1 MDEII
6 QENEALKQR
15 LKELTAEAAA
25 NEAILKRTQAREL
38 TLLRAD
44 SLAQLLRAMVDGL
57 RESYSLD
64 AVSVVLLDPQHE
76 IRHLLVAGGERPEEF
91 KQIFFVDSLIS
102 LAPQLAALHKPW
114 LGPFVGADHHLLFP
128 GASNLKSA
136 ALVPLPRKDLAT
148 GALCFGSR
156 DPTRFTRH
164 HGTEF
169 LAHLGAVAAVCI
181 ENAVNRARLLRAG
194 ITDFLTGWHNR
205 RYLQQRLKEELARAQ
220 RRAGTIACLMIDID
234 RFKSINDGYGHLAGD
249 NALREIAHRVESQIR
264 SMDTAA
270 RFGGD
275 ELAILLPDASAAE
288 AAKLAE
294 RIREVIAGVA
304 VLAHGAN
311 RAHLDSVGRGRRRI
325 SREARNGLEGRRRS
339 AACRCRCGPVQSQG
353 AGPQSRA
360 SGRRLELAARLF
372 ARCAD
377 AGAVCGNSQ
386 AAGRLIWNNWRHVVQ
401 STPTTPSTGTASERT

>member
-1 MDEII
+1 MEDANQEI
-6 QENEALKQR
+6 ESLKRR
-15 LKELTAEAAA
+15 LAELTAEAAN
-25 NEAILKRTQAREL
+25 NESILKRTQAREL
-38 TLLRAD
+38 SLLRAD
-44 SLAQLLRAMVDGL
+44 SLAQLLHAMVDGL

-76 IRHLLVAGGERPEEF
+76 IRHLLVAGGDRPEEF

-128 GASNLKSA
+128 GARNLRSA

-156 DPTRFTRH
+156 DPVRFTRH
-164 HGTEF
+164 HGTDF

-220 RRAGTIACLMIDID
+220 RRGGTISCLMIDID
-234 RFKSINDGYGHLAGD
+234 KFKGINDGYGHLAGD
-249 NALREIAHRVESQIR
+249 VALKEIAQRVELQIR

-275 ELAILLPDASAAE
+275 ELAILLPDSNAAD
-288 AAKLAE
+288 AARLAE
-294 RIREVIAGVA
+294 RIREAIASVPFALTAQIERMLTVSVGVA
-304 VLAHGAN
+304 AV
-311 RAHLDSVGRGRRRI
+311 SPGRH
-325 SREARNGLEGRRRS
+325 EADLK
-339 AACRCRCGPVQSQG
+339 AVAD
-353 AGPQSRA
+353 
-360 SGRRLELAARLF
+360 RLL
-372 ARCAD
+372 AD
-377 AGAVCGNSQ
+377 AD
-386 AAGRLIWNNWRHVVQ
+386 AALYRAKALGRNRVQ
-401 STPTTPSTGTASERT
+401 VGTN

>member
-1 MDEII
+1 MDDLVS
-6 QENEALKQR
+6 ENEALRKR
-15 LKELTAEAAA
+15 LAEMTAEAAN
-25 NEAILKRTQAREL
+25 NESILKRTQAREL

-44 SLAQLLRAMVDGL
+44 GLAQLLHALVDGL
-57 RESYSLD
+57 RESYALD

-76 IRHLLVAGGERPEEF
+76 IRHLLVAGGDRPEEF
-91 KQIFFVDSLIS
+91 KQIFFVDSLVS

-114 LGPFVGADHHLLFP
+114 LGPYVGADQHLLFP
-128 GASNLKSA
+128 NTQGLKSA

-164 HGTEF
+164 HATDF

-220 RRAGTIACLMIDID
+220 RRGASIACLMIDID

-249 NALREIAHRVESQIR
+249 LALKEIAQRIEAQIR
-264 SMDTAA
+264 DMDTAA

-275 ELAILLPDASAAE
+275 ELAVVLPESSAAD
-288 AAKLAE
+288 AAKLGE
-294 RIREVIAGVA
+294 RIREAIATVPVALSREVERTLTISVGVA
-304 VLAHGAN
+304 A
-311 RAHLDSVGRGRRRI
+311 I
-325 SREARNGLEGRRRS
+325 SPARYETDLK
-339 AACRCRCGPVQSQG
+339 AVAD
-353 AGPQSRA
+353 
-360 SGRRLELAARLF
+360 RLL
-372 ARCAD
+372 AD
-377 AGAVCGNSQ
+377 AD
-386 AAGRLIWNNWRHVVQ
+386 AALYRAKALGRNRVQ
-401 STPTTPSTGTASERT
+401 VGSG

>member
-1 MDEII
+1 MDDAV
-6 QENEALKQR
+6 QENEILKKR
-15 LKELTAEAAA
+15 LKEMTAEAAN
-25 NEAILKRTQAREL
+25 NESILKRTQAREL
-38 TLLRAD
+38 SLLRAD

-64 AVSVVLLDPQHE
+64 SVSVVLLDPQHE
-76 IRHLLVAGGERPEEF
+76 VRHLLIAGGDRPEEF
-91 KQIFFVDSLIS
+91 KQIFFVDSLVG

-128 GASNLKSA
+128 GAANLKSA
-136 ALVPLPRKDLAT
+136 ALVPLPRKDRAT

-156 DPTRFTRH
+156 DPARFTRH
-164 HGTEF
+164 HGTDF

-220 RRAGTIACLMIDID
+220 RRAGTISCLMIDID
-234 RFKSINDGYGHLAGD
+234 KFKGVNDGYGHLAGD
-249 NALREIAHRVESQIR
+249 IALKEIAQRVESQIR

-275 ELAILLPDASAAE
+275 ELAILLPDANATE

-294 RIREVIAGVA
+294 RIRESIAAVPFPLTAQIERTLTVSVGVA
-304 VLAHGAN
+304 AVSPARHESDLKAVADRLLADADAALYRAKALGRN
-311 RAHLDSVGRGRRRI
+311 R
-325 SREARNGLEGRRRS
+325 
-339 AACRCRCGPVQSQG
+339 VQVG
-353 AGPQSRA
+353 AG
-360 SGRRLELAARLF
+360 
-372 ARCAD
+372 
-377 AGAVCGNSQ
+377 
-386 AAGRLIWNNWRHVVQ
+386 
-401 STPTTPSTGTASERT
+401 

>member
-1 MDEII
+1 MADMDDMVRRIE
-6 QENEALKQR
+6 ELKKR
-15 LKELTAEAAA
+15 LEEMTAEAAN
-25 NEAILKRTQAREL
+25 NETIMKRTQAREL

-44 SLAQLLRAMVDGL
+44 SLSQLLHAMVGGL

-76 IRHLLVAGGERPEEF
+76 VRHLLLAGGDRPEEF
-91 KQIFFVDSLIS
+91 KQIFFVDSLVG

-128 GASNLKSA
+128 GVPNLKSA
-136 ALVPLPRKDLAT
+136 ALVPLPRKDRAT

-156 DPTRFTRH
+156 EPTRFTRH
-164 HGTEF
+164 HGTDF

-220 RRAGTIACLMIDID
+220 RRGGTIACLMIDID
-234 RFKSINDGYGHLAGD
+234 RFKGINDGYGHLAGD
-249 NALREIAHRVESQIR
+249 NALKEIAHRIESQIR

-275 ELAILLPDASAAE
+275 ELAILLPEATAAE

-294 RIREVIAGVA
+294 RIREVIAAEPFALKSQIARSLTVSVGVA
-304 VLAHGAN
+304 
-311 RAHLDSVGRGRRRI
+311 SVSPGRD
-325 SREARNGLEGRRRS
+325 EADLK
-339 AACRCRCGPVQSQG
+339 AVAD
-353 AGPQSRA
+353 
-360 SGRRLELAARLF
+360 RLM
-372 ARCAD
+372 AD
-377 AGAVCGNSQ
+377 AD
-386 AAGRLIWNNWRHVVQ
+386 AALYRAKALGRNRVQ
-401 STPTTPSTGTASERT
+401 VGSG

>member
-1 MDEII
+1 MSDMDDVSR
-6 QENEALKQR
+6 ENEVLKQR
-15 LKELTAEAAA
+15 LTELTAEAAA
-25 NEAILKRTQAREL
+25 NETIMKRTQAREL

-44 SLAQLLRAMVDGL
+44 SLAQLLRALVDGL
-57 RESYSLD
+57 RESYALD

-76 IRHLLVAGGERPEEF
+76 VRHLLVAGGDRPEEF
-91 KQIFFVDSLIS
+91 NQIFFVDSLVG

-136 ALVPLPRKDLAT
+136 ALVPLPRKDRPT

-156 DPTRFTRH
+156 DATRFTRH
-164 HGTEF
+164 HGTDF

-181 ENAVNRARLLRAG
+181 ENAINRTRLLRAG

-220 RRAGTIACLMIDID
+220 RHAGSIACLMIDID

-249 NALREIAHRVESQIR
+249 AALKEIAHRVESQIR

-275 ELAILLPDASAAE
+275 ELAVLLPEASAAE
-288 AAKLAE
+288 AATLAE
-294 RIREVIAGVA
+294 RIREVIEAVPFALTAQIERTLTVSVGVA
-304 VLAHGAN
+304 AVAPGRHELDLKAVADRLLADADAALYRAKAMGRN
-311 RAHLDSVGRGRRRI
+311 R
-325 SREARNGLEGRRRS
+325 
-339 AACRCRCGPVQSQG
+339 VQMG
-353 AGPQSRA
+353 AG
-360 SGRRLELAARLF
+360 
-372 ARCAD
+372 
-377 AGAVCGNSQ
+377 
-386 AAGRLIWNNWRHVVQ
+386 
-401 STPTTPSTGTASERT
+401 